1 MGKCYGSG
9 WQTVQ
14 EYTIYHKQCYLS
26 NTTHLHIV
34 HGWHF
39 NINLHKNTFAVD
51 TLQCASEK
59 CMHQNWVTIC
69 VKKCE
74 SIGKMLYNIFPVLQ
88 KIPLSVNEIYF
99 SDKMSFMIV
108 NATNYS
114 VNDSLRLNTGTLWPH
129 TLIFLFICRNALR
142 LCLCLWKCFDVQYGI
157 Q

>member
-51 TLQCASEK
+51 TLQCASDK
-59 CMHQNWVTIC
+59 YMHQDWATIC
-69 VKKCE
+69 VKKYE
-74 SIGKMLYNIFPVLQ
+74 SSFKIKSSLMTTRVVNDIHTFLDFMSIGKLLYNFFLAMR
-88 KIPLSVNEIYF
+88 KIPLSVNQILFRLKCRSLIGEWQSSFKHRYF
-99 SDKMSFMIV
+99 MTS
-108 NATNYS
+108 
-114 VNDSLRLNTGTLWPH
+114 
-129 TLIFLFICRNALR
+129 
-142 LCLCLWKCFDVQYGI
+142 
-157 Q
+157 